1 MKVKANNPPHADSI
15 LNARYF
21 LFVKQN
27 WPPCFLACTC
37 GSAGTGAKA
46 RRVANI
52 THLFLTFAFWLLVF
66 FGRAVVI
73 CNGADGG
80 ISSEYQV
87 LTDLKLYNN
96 EPYSISALRSRDDNK
111 QNKLE
116 LQRLIEQIRSIVTE
130 PNLPSAAPPAPA
142 ITTELVST
150 NEPNSSPSEDRKQKT
165 EYRSQFSVP
174 YPPSSV
180 HDRTEAAT
188 QTYQPVSDQTLQ
200 LLENMPQST
209 AADQPH
215 NCLQLAE
222 ILFLSGHLKQA
233 AKFYQY
239 ALKHIDP
246 NDVTSV
252 QDGSWVLFQTGNCLR
267 NDDLPTARKIYRQLI
282 VEYPN
287 CPWVDL
293 AKSQESVIDWFLNT
307 EPRKLI
313 EEDFPRLAPRFTLGV
328 TTPK

>member
-27 WPPCFLACTC
+27 
-37 GSAGTGAKA
+37 
-46 RRVANI
+46 RRNIYRASNI
-52 THLFLTFAFWLLVF
+52 THLFLPFTFLLLVF
-66 FGRAVVI
+66 FGRAVVT

-80 ISSEYQV
+80 ISSEHQV
-87 LTDLKLYNN
+87 LTDLSKPYTKK
-96 EPYSISALRSRDDNK
+96 PYSISALKNTDNK
-111 QNKLE
+111 QKKVE
-116 LQRLIEQIRSIVTE
+116 LQRLIEQIRSIIIE
-130 PNLPSAAPPAPA
+130 PNNQTTKPVITAEPVPA
-142 ITTELVST
+142 
-150 NEPNSSPSEDRKQKT
+150 NEPNSSPSEDR
-165 EYRSQFSVP
+165 SQLSVLC
-174 YPPSSV
+174 PPSSV
-180 HDRTEAAT
+180 HDRSEAAT
-188 QTYQPVSDQTLQ
+188 LPYQPVSDQTLQ
-200 LLENMPQST
+200 LLENMPQSA

-222 ILFLSGHLKQA
+222 ILFLSGRLKQA

-239 ALKHIDP
+239 ALKHVDP

-252 QDGSWVLFQTGNCLR
+252 QDRSWILFQMGNCLR
-267 NDDLPTARKIYRQLI
+267 NDDLPAARKIYRQII

-293 AKSQESVIDWFLNT
+293 AKSQENLIDWFLNT

-313 EEDFPRLAPRFTLGV
+313 EEDFPRLAP
-328 TTPK
+328 K